1 MYKSIKI
8 MSQLPRWAFWGLA
21 LPLLVLNGWVLLV
34 IFHYFQSLITVFITA
49 NLLAFILNYP
59 VEFLTSYGLN
69 RNRVIFLVL
78 ILTVFLIILLGL
90 TVAPALVGQ
99 LTDLLQ
105 KLPSWIES
113 GKAQIQAFDF
123 WADERKIPLN
133 FSILA
138 SQLSQNLSE
147 QLQLLAGRTLSLVLG
162 TLDSVINILLVLVLT
177 FYILLQG
184 EQLWDGI
191 IEWLPK
197 PTGSTLRGLI
207 RKTFHNY
214 YVGQASM
221 AAIVGV
227 VMTVTFLL
235 LKIPFALLFGLGL
248 GFMAL
253 FPFGVPISIAVI
265 SSLTALKSVWLGTEV
280 LMVSVV
286 IHQILENG
294 IAPRLIGGFT
304 GLNPIW
310 ILLALLTGTQVAGV
324 LGLLIAVPTAGF
336 IKSAAI
342 ALREASAAKDVSEN
356 DSISQE
362 DLTLVG

>member
-1 MYKSIKI
+1 METMNKSIRI
-8 MSQLPRWAFWGLA
+8 MSQLPRWASWGIA

-34 IFHYFQSLITVFITA
+34 VFHYFQSLITVFITA

-59 VEFLTSYGLN
+59 VEFLTGHGLN

-78 ILTVFLIILLGL
+78 IITVLLIILLGL
-90 TVAPALVGQ
+90 TVAPAVVGQ

-105 KLPSWIES
+105 KLPSWIDS
-113 GKAQIQAFDF
+113 GKLQIQAFDA
-123 WADERKIPLN
+123 WADERNVPLN

-138 SQLSQNLSE
+138 TQLTQRFSE
-147 QLQLLAGRTLSLVLG
+147 QLQLLAGQTLSLVLG
-162 TLDSVINILLVLVLT
+162 TLDSVVNILLVLVLT

-184 EQLWDGI
+184 QELWDGI
-191 IEWLPK
+191 IAWLPR
-197 PTGSTLRGLI
+197 PTGPLLRELL

-221 AAIVGV
+221 AAIVCL
-227 VMTVTFLL
+227 VMTIAFLF
-235 LKIPFALLFGLGL
+235 LKIPFALLFGLCL

-253 FPFGVPISIAVI
+253 FPFGVPVSIAVI
-265 SSLTALKSVWLGTEV
+265 SSLTALKSVGLGAEV
-280 LMVSVV
+280 LLVSVI

-310 ILLALLTGTQVAGV
+310 ILLALLIGTQVGGV

-336 IKSAAI
+336 IKSASN
-342 ALREASAAKDVSEN
+342 ALREFSLQEQVKE
-356 DSISQE
+356 SQDQ
-362 DLTLVG
+362 DLSTVP